1 MIMNTEYH
9 RDIQK
14 LYETKAILAGL
25 EDIKAGRTINGED
38 ALRRLREKYLERDPD
53 EILRELNI

>member
-1 MIMNTEYH
+1 MNTEYH

-14 LYETKAILAGL
+14 LYEAKAILAGL
-25 EDIKAGRTINGED
+25 EDIKAGRTIDGED
-38 ALRRLREKYLERDPD
+38 ALRKLREKYIERDPD